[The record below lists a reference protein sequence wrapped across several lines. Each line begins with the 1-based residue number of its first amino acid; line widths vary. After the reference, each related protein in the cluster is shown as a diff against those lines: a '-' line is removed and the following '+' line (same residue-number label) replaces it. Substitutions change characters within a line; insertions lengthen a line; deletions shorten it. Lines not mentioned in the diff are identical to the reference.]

1 MKQAPQGRVTG
12 LGGVF
17 VRSRDPEALKSWY
30 GEVLDVPREDGMIV
44 FRPDDGKL
52 ILLGVFE
59 QESDYFPVA
68 QEAMLNLRV
77 DDLEAALGRV
87 AAAGAEVDS
96 RRDDSELG
104 RFGWFA
110 DPEGNRV
117 ELWEPAEGM

>member
-1 MKQAPQGRVTG
+1 VGEGRVTG

-30 GEVLDVPREDGMIV
+30 DEVLGVPREDGMIV

-59 QESDYFPVA
+59 ADSDYFPEP
-68 QEAMLNLRV
+68 QQAMLNLRV
-77 DDLEAALGRV
+77 DDVDAALARV
-87 AAAGAEVDS
+87 AAAGGEVDE
-96 RRDDSELG
+96 RREDSELG

-110 DPEGNRV
+110 DPDGHRV
-117 ELWEPAEGM
+117 ELWEPAEGL

>member
-1 MKQAPQGRVTG
+1 VGEGRVTG

-17 VRSRDPEALKSWY
+17 VRARDPEGLKEWY
-30 GEVLDVPREDGMIV
+30 SETLDVPREDGMIV

-59 QESDYFPVA
+59 HESDYFPA
-68 QEAMLNLRV
+68 EQQAMLNLRV
-77 DDLEAALGRV
+77 DDLEAALDRV
-87 AAAGAEVDS
+87 DAAGAAIDQ

-117 ELWEPAEGM
+117 ELWEPAEGL

>member
-1 MKQAPQGRVTG
+1 MGRGTVTG

-17 VRSRDPEALKSWY
+17 VRARDPEALKLWY
-30 GEVLDVPREDGMIV
+30 DETLGVPREDGMIV

-59 QESDYFPVA
+59 HDSDYFPES
-68 QEAMLNLRV
+68 QQAMLNLRV
-77 DDLEAALGRV
+77 DDLEAALARV
-87 AAAGAEVDS
+87 GGAGAEVDE
-96 RRDDSELG
+96 RRDDSALG

-117 ELWEPAEGM
+117 ELWEPAEGL